1 MRAVFRLA
9 ASAAQVASVRVG
21 GAGKGQRTRA
31 ERREFSIS
39 GLKFQKMDF
48 LTCSKIPRCKDFF
61 SRQNSGLKAVGV
73 PSMETGV

>member
-48 LTCSKIPRCKDFF
+48 LTCSKIPRWEDRRRMVSMDFLF
-61 SRQNSGLKAVGV
+61 FAKTRA
-73 PSMETGV
+73 